1 MTLVS
6 VSASSK
12 YLIPLDPPQ
21 NIPTAEELRAPVGAT
36 QWDTPQH
43 LKQRTL
49 PSERLMNPEDDSVEQ
64 NKLSTGK
71 ETET

>member
-1 MTLVS
+1 MTLASVS
-6 VSASSK
+6 VSFK

-21 NIPTAEELRAPVGAT
+21 NIPKAQQLRAPVGAT

-49 PSERLMNPEDDSVEQ
+49 TSERLMNPEDDRLE
-64 NKLSTGK
+64 
-71 ETET
+71 